1 MTSMTWN
8 KRTRSAVPAVCS
20 LGGGQNTVLHR
31 NPRPLSTQPE
41 SSGKE
46 MRQRAREEKKSLY
59 LGREGGHQ
67 WVRKGRGLQCQRC
80 KKQVHQRMPMVQLRQ
95 AKDEQRGVEVRASL
109 TGGNSAAD
117 SKQAHI
123 KGIVAERPVEGHLL
137 QLQAN
142 YIVCQKVR
150 VLKNSAREKIAQLHK
165 SECWYGQ
172 WTPPSQWVG
181 NPSHIMWRKGQKIYC
196 QTCKAYA
203 VNKGT

>member
-1 MTSMTWN
+1 
-8 KRTRSAVPAVCS
+8 
-20 LGGGQNTVLHR
+20 
-31 NPRPLSTQPE
+31 
-41 SSGKE
+41 
-46 MRQRAREEKKSLY
+46 
-59 LGREGGHQ
+59 
-67 WVRKGRGLQCQRC
+67 
-80 KKQVHQRMPMVQLRQ
+80 MPMVQLRQ